1 MINQWLF
8 RVTAGIL
15 GALVILFAS
24 SCGPAE
30 REPGRISVVVT
41 LSFLEDMVRQVG
53 GEHVDVTALVPIG
66 MEPENYEPTPGDV
79 RAISEADVFIYNGY
93 NLERWLPQLADH
105 LDHINHTVA
114 LAEHPSIETIPLPDG
129 PYAGE
134 PDPHVWTDAANA
146 KVFAGQIAAILGEAS
161 PGSYDNF
168 DRRAAEYQEEL
179 NQLDEWIR
187 LRVEKVPPEQ
197 RILVT
202 SELCF
207 QYYAAAYGF
216 EHHAIWAI
224 NAPEEGTPS
233 QIAGVVDLVRSRR
246 VAAVFVEN
254 QVDARPMEQ
263 VSRETG
269 IPIGGVLYS
278 DSLSFPGEGGE
289 TYVDMM
295 RTNTSRIAGALSGE
309 ESDSESGR

>member
-1 MINQWLF
+1 MNQWLF

-30 REPGRISVVVT
+30 PEPGRISVVVT

-66 MEPENYEPTPGDV
+66 MEPENYEPTPRDV

-93 NLERWLPQLADH
+93 NIERWLPRLVDH
-105 LDHINHTVA
+105 LKGVAHIAA
-114 LAEHPSIETIPLPDG
+114 LAEHPHIETIPLPDG

-134 PDPHVWTDAANA
+134 PDPHVWTDVENA
-146 KVFAGQIAAILGEAS
+146 QIFAGQIAAILGEAS
-161 PGSYDNF
+161 PGDSDHF
-168 DRRAAEYQEEL
+168 SRRAAEYSEEL
-179 NQLDEWIR
+179 QQLDEWIR
-187 LRVEKVPPEQ
+187 LRVEEIPPEQ

-224 NAPEEGTPS
+224 NAPDEGTPS
-233 QIAGVVDLVRSRR
+233 QIAAVVDLVRSRR

-254 QVDARPMEQ
+254 QVDARPMER

-289 TYVDMM
+289 TYVDMI

-309 ESDSESGR
+309 ESESESGR